1 MPGNLQLAKGEP
13 RPKGCCESPKGGEVN
28 FTIDAPG
35 RGSVWLYL
43 LLPEGHEGA
52 STLEGVDSS
61 GGELY
66 VQLDPSTNKTGDTW
80 HVKLTLPGGFDPKG
94 AKYMWILDPKLD
106 QHGLPEANAVRILD
120 PCAKCLDSRYAKDWN
135 KRGGPKFSP
144 MAVVPDRR
152 AIYEFDWQGVKPPN
166 LHLKDLVIYEAHVR
180 GFTRN
185 PDSKLQDWDA
195 TAGTF
200 LGFIQKIP
208 HLLKLGINAV
218 ELLPVYEF
226 DETAC
231 PRKNPE
237 NGEQLCNF
245 WGYSTVNFFVPMQR
259 FSSRDRIGAAIV
271 GFKTLVRE
279 LHRQGIEVIL
289 DVVFNHTAEG
299 AWGEHFWHSWAAIA
313 KNRYYILSN
322 GQDTN
327 YTGCGNTVNANDPM
341 CSDWIVECL
350 SYWVDEM
357 HVDGFRFDLA
367 SALTRGNDGKVS
379 MDPLLIKKMANEP
392 KLKRAKFIA
401 EAWDCSWPDGYLV
414 GKFPSGGPPRWA
426 EWNGIF
432 RDTIRCFIKGD
443 EGKKGDFATRICGSS
458 DLFKHN
464 GRKPFHSINFITAHD
479 GFTLKDLVSY
489 NGKHNTCNGENSGDD
504 HNNSWNCGHEGDTG
518 DGGVN
523 HLRSRQIRNFMVALF
538 MSAGTPM
545 ILYGDEYGR
554 SQRGCNN
561 GWCQDARCWFSWS
574 DSEKQENNLMR
585 FVRLLISLRKQY
597 AGIFNREEFM
607 SNKDIWWR
615 VHWDDPYNYICYVL
629 HDHHATGQGYAG
641 LMVAFNAGHEV
652 RCCDL
657 PQDKPWYRIIDTN
670 LPAPKDICENEAS
683 SVKITSQSYVMQP
696 YSCIV
701 LKTYSDKKS
710 IKEYARTDAEYGAHQ
725 DINRHMKEVIKR
737 RMSMEF
743 TSSTGT
749 PHIQDIGKRQSNEA
763 MERMQSMVRM
773 RSLMSGAFMDAIEEG
788 ESLETKKEEAF
799 QPPPRKPSREQV
811 QKKPS
816 KLPLPAKPATGG
828 EGAKVID
835 TDLGDKR
842 VEAILYPDGAEGR
855 VLEVRAKGFG
865 GELIFHWGLIESFGA
880 GWSNAPEQVCNA
892 SWPDKT
898 KTFPGANQTV
908 FSDAEDD
915 GFRRVMIPFPRH
927 VKVKAVNFVLH
938 QPPKGWHKPG
948 HQDFTAEWPQ
958 AESLFSAA
966 ADRAT
971 EAESGKWCQLVA
983 ALHSLISRC
992 CRCFQRRSPEEVYFD
1007 QSVRTT
1013 RWKVRGGN
1021 LMGVGA
1027 VWAEGALVHFVT
1039 DLDTELM
1046 LHYGPGDA
1054 YNKWVFAR
1062 SENFRSAPEDGVKEI
1077 VVKLKPEEVTKKF
1090 MFVLKFPGNTWVKD
1104 GADDFKLW
1112 LPEDESLV
1120 QARLS
1125 KEAEKEAK
1133 AQAKKEEVK
1142 QKAQKMASNFDQQLQ
1157 QFRQSRPERKQSGKI
1172 HFQSITLSEQ
1182 AGDVDVACRRAGD
1195 GFVVQITGF
1204 LHPDKAGSSA
1214 LLHWGV
1220 LNDFRDRHWHCPPEE
1235 CLPDGS
1241 KIMDAKAC
1249 QTPFELDDGILRL
1262 DISLPT
1268 STMSDG
1274 ACVPAIPGMAFVIRV
1289 PEKDKWLKCEDGKD
1303 CVAFFR
1309 DPPAK
1314 QGWKGGWQE
1323 QVNFIIESETKWGH
1337 MTLMHRYNNC
1347 RDMIQTWSSRS
1358 NTGEAAMRRM
1368 PSWSAT
1374 FNKDALRRASWSR
1387 LPSASLL
1394 IDPEEEKS
1402 EEQDDE
1408 LWSWIFVWQRFSF
1421 MRLLDWQR
1429 NYNTK
1434 PRELAGATDALAN
1447 KICSVWKEYPNIRLW
1462 ARWTLATI
1470 GRGGNQGQAIR
1481 DEILHIMHRNKIPE
1495 TKGHFYEEWHQKLHN
1510 NTTPDDV
1517 GICKALLAFLRTGGK
1532 MEEYWKVLH
1541 DHGITKERL
1550 ASYERS
1556 ITKEPYM
1563 HGDAGRLI
1571 MEFENYLRILQS
1583 VHDALDLKTAI
1594 DAAKSCLPKQVMD
1607 QLQEISGSDAK
1618 MKRSRSLGSLDKDSQ
1633 EKSHQRFMKLAE
1645 ARLGILGILNDSKTD
1660 VGVIRQLLLLDYSLE
1675 TQQSVIAQGNTDETR
1690 LPTLCEQMKAFLT
1703 SVVGHIPLHG
1713 ELRALLVDWTQL
1725 APECANL
1732 KFGAGP
1738 AESALML
1745 KALCDR
1751 LARVVGEQVDTF
1763 QTLLAPKATT
1773 LGQAVGVEKNVLEV
1787 FVDEVLRGS
1796 ALFALSLIL
1805 KRLEPQLR
1813 SIAQLPPWQMISAVD
1828 HPVQGELVS
1837 VPRML
1842 HMQDKIFETPT
1853 IMLSG
1858 LVSGEEE
1865 VPVGVQAVLVRD
1877 AKSAPDILSHCAVRA
1892 RNSGVLLAS
1901 CYDSTLTEK
1910 IEAEL
1915 LGQWVQVVCSADG
1928 SVEIKAAERPMADPK
1943 RMRMMARSASRD
1955 LTQELMSK
1963 ETDSTKLVNM
1973 NLKEDFGCKWV
1984 VTPEKM
1990 DKSKVGSKSLNLALL
2005 KPQLPKD
2012 ILTPQAV
2019 AMPYGSMQKALT
2031 SRENAKEWLS
2041 KLEACLA
2048 QLQPTSSNEDAK
2060 TIFQEAQVYVNAL
2073 QMPSELDQALRSAM
2087 EEVGSKEGEKRL
2099 LNLYH
2104 RGDAWDATK
2113 QVWASL
2119 FGLRPWVSLAKAG
2132 RSFYDL
2138 NMAVLVQELLPA
2150 KYAFVLHTKNPFTN
2164 DPNEVYGEVVPG
2176 RGETLVGNYPGR
2188 ALSFRARKGEAPVV
2202 TSFLSKSTLL
2212 RTQEC
2217 LIFRSDSNGEDLE
2230 GFAGAGLFE
2239 SICATSDIPCMVRF
2253 HRLRLLTDH
2262 SFRQTLLSKLAE
2274 AGRAV
2279 EKAFGSPQDIEGC
2292 VDPQDRI
2299 FIVQSRPQV

>member
-1 MPGNLQLAKGEP
+1 MGQSGGKMPGNLQLAKGEP

-865 GELIFHWGLIESFGA
+865 GGELIFHWGLIESFGA

-915 GFRRVMIPFPRH
+915 GFRRVMIPFPRN

-971 EAESGKWCQLVA
+971 EAESGK
-983 ALHSLISRC
+983 
-992 CRCFQRRSPEEVYFD
+992 
-1007 QSVRTT
+1007 SVRTT

-1039 DLDTELM
+1039 DLDTE
-1046 LHYGPGDA
+1046 
-1054 YNKWVFAR
+1054 
-1062 SENFRSAPEDGVKEI
+1062 
-1077 VVKLKPEEVTKKF
+1077 
-1090 MFVLKFPGNTWVKD
+1090 
-1104 GADDFKLW
+1104 
-1112 LPEDESLV
+1112 
-1120 QARLS
+1120 
-1125 KEAEKEAK
+1125 
-1133 AQAKKEEVK
+1133 
-1142 QKAQKMASNFDQQLQ
+1142 
-1157 QFRQSRPERKQSGKI
+1157 
-1172 HFQSITLSEQ
+1172 
-1182 AGDVDVACRRAGD
+1182 
-1195 GFVVQITGF
+1195 
-1204 LHPDKAGSSA
+1204 
-1214 LLHWGV
+1214 
-1220 LNDFRDRHWHCPPEE
+1220 
-1235 CLPDGS
+1235 
-1241 KIMDAKAC
+1241 
-1249 QTPFELDDGILRL
+1249 
-1262 DISLPT
+1262 
-1268 STMSDG
+1268 
-1274 ACVPAIPGMAFVIRV
+1274 
-1289 PEKDKWLKCEDGKD
+1289 
-1303 CVAFFR
+1303 
-1309 DPPAK
+1309 
-1314 QGWKGGWQE
+1314 
-1323 QVNFIIESETKWGH
+1323 
-1337 MTLMHRYNNC
+1337 
-1347 RDMIQTWSSRS
+1347 
-1358 NTGEAAMRRM
+1358 
-1368 PSWSAT
+1368 
-1374 FNKDALRRASWSR
+1374 
-1387 LPSASLL
+1387 
-1394 IDPEEEKS
+1394 
-1402 EEQDDE
+1402 
-1408 LWSWIFVWQRFSF
+1408 
-1421 MRLLDWQR
+1421 
-1429 NYNTK
+1429 
-1434 PRELAGATDALAN
+1434 
-1447 KICSVWKEYPNIRLW
+1447 
-1462 ARWTLATI
+1462 
-1470 GRGGNQGQAIR
+1470 
-1481 DEILHIMHRNKIPE
+1481 
-1495 TKGHFYEEWHQKLHN
+1495 
-1510 NTTPDDV
+1510 
-1517 GICKALLAFLRTGGK
+1517 
-1532 MEEYWKVLH
+1532 
-1541 DHGITKERL
+1541 
-1550 ASYERS
+1550 
-1556 ITKEPYM
+1556 
-1563 HGDAGRLI
+1563 
-1571 MEFENYLRILQS
+1571 
-1583 VHDALDLKTAI
+1583 
-1594 DAAKSCLPKQVMD
+1594 
-1607 QLQEISGSDAK
+1607 
-1618 MKRSRSLGSLDKDSQ
+1618 
-1633 EKSHQRFMKLAE
+1633 
-1645 ARLGILGILNDSKTD
+1645 
-1660 VGVIRQLLLLDYSLE
+1660 
-1675 TQQSVIAQGNTDETR
+1675 
-1690 LPTLCEQMKAFLT
+1690 
-1703 SVVGHIPLHG
+1703 HIPLHG

-2188 ALSFRARKGEAPVV
+2188 ALSFRARKGETPVV

>member
-1 MPGNLQLAKGEP
+1 MGQSGGKMPGNLQLAKGEP

-865 GELIFHWGLIESFGA
+865 GGELIFHWGLIESFGA

-915 GFRRVMIPFPRH
+915 GFRRVMIPFPRN

-971 EAESGKWCQLVA
+971 EAESGK
-983 ALHSLISRC
+983 
-992 CRCFQRRSPEEVYFD
+992 
-1007 QSVRTT
+1007 SVRTT

-1434 PRELAGATDALAN
+1434 PRELAGATDSLAN

-1675 TQQSVIAQGNTDETR
+1675 TQQSVIAQ
-1690 LPTLCEQMKAFLT
+1690 
-1703 SVVGHIPLHG
+1703 
-1713 ELRALLVDWTQL
+1713 
-1725 APECANL
+1725 
-1732 KFGAGP
+1732 
-1738 AESALML
+1738 
-1745 KALCDR
+1745 
-1751 LARVVGEQVDTF
+1751 
-1763 QTLLAPKATT
+1763 
-1773 LGQAVGVEKNVLEV
+1773 
-1787 FVDEVLRGS
+1787 
-1796 ALFALSLIL
+1796 
-1805 KRLEPQLR
+1805 
-1813 SIAQLPPWQMISAVD
+1813 
-1828 HPVQGELVS
+1828 
-1837 VPRML
+1837 
-1842 HMQDKIFETPT
+1842 
-1853 IMLSG
+1853 
-1858 LVSGEEE
+1858 
-1865 VPVGVQAVLVRD
+1865 
-1877 AKSAPDILSHCAVRA
+1877 
-1892 RNSGVLLAS
+1892 
-1901 CYDSTLTEK
+1901 
-1910 IEAEL
+1910 
-1915 LGQWVQVVCSADG
+1915 
-1928 SVEIKAAERPMADPK
+1928 
-1943 RMRMMARSASRD
+1943 
-1955 LTQELMSK
+1955 
-1963 ETDSTKLVNM
+1963 
-1973 NLKEDFGCKWV
+1973 
-1984 VTPEKM
+1984 
-1990 DKSKVGSKSLNLALL
+1990 
-2005 KPQLPKD
+2005 
-2012 ILTPQAV
+2012 
-2019 AMPYGSMQKALT
+2019 
-2031 SRENAKEWLS
+2031 
-2041 KLEACLA
+2041 
-2048 QLQPTSSNEDAK
+2048 
-2060 TIFQEAQVYVNAL
+2060 
-2073 QMPSELDQALRSAM
+2073 
-2087 EEVGSKEGEKRL
+2087 
-2099 LNLYH
+2099 
-2104 RGDAWDATK
+2104 
-2113 QVWASL
+2113 
-2119 FGLRPWVSLAKAG
+2119 AG

-2188 ALSFRARKGEAPVV
+2188 ALSFRARKGETPVV

>member
-1 MPGNLQLAKGEP
+1 MGQSGGKMPGNLQLAKGEP

-788 ESLETKKEEAF
+788 ESL
-799 QPPPRKPSREQV
+799 
-811 QKKPS
+811 
-816 KLPLPAKPATGG
+816 
-828 EGAKVID
+828 
-835 TDLGDKR
+835 
-842 VEAILYPDGAEGR
+842 
-855 VLEVRAKGFG
+855 
-865 GELIFHWGLIESFGA
+865 
-880 GWSNAPEQVCNA
+880 
-892 SWPDKT
+892 
-898 KTFPGANQTV
+898 
-908 FSDAEDD
+908 
-915 GFRRVMIPFPRH
+915 
-927 VKVKAVNFVLH
+927 
-938 QPPKGWHKPG
+938 
-948 HQDFTAEWPQ
+948 
-958 AESLFSAA
+958 
-966 ADRAT
+966 
-971 EAESGKWCQLVA
+971 
-983 ALHSLISRC
+983 
-992 CRCFQRRSPEEVYFD
+992 
-1007 QSVRTT
+1007 
-1013 RWKVRGGN
+1013 
-1021 LMGVGA
+1021 
-1027 VWAEGALVHFVT
+1027 
-1039 DLDTELM
+1039 
-1046 LHYGPGDA
+1046 
-1054 YNKWVFAR
+1054 
-1062 SENFRSAPEDGVKEI
+1062 
-1077 VVKLKPEEVTKKF
+1077 
-1090 MFVLKFPGNTWVKD
+1090 
-1104 GADDFKLW
+1104 
-1112 LPEDESLV
+1112 
-1120 QARLS
+1120 
-1125 KEAEKEAK
+1125 
-1133 AQAKKEEVK
+1133 
-1142 QKAQKMASNFDQQLQ
+1142 
-1157 QFRQSRPERKQSGKI
+1157 
-1172 HFQSITLSEQ
+1172 
-1182 AGDVDVACRRAGD
+1182 
-1195 GFVVQITGF
+1195 
-1204 LHPDKAGSSA
+1204 
-1214 LLHWGV
+1214 
-1220 LNDFRDRHWHCPPEE
+1220 
-1235 CLPDGS
+1235 
-1241 KIMDAKAC
+1241 
-1249 QTPFELDDGILRL
+1249 
-1262 DISLPT
+1262 
-1268 STMSDG
+1268 
-1274 ACVPAIPGMAFVIRV
+1274 
-1289 PEKDKWLKCEDGKD
+1289 
-1303 CVAFFR
+1303 
-1309 DPPAK
+1309 
-1314 QGWKGGWQE
+1314 
-1323 QVNFIIESETKWGH
+1323 SETKWGH

-1434 PRELAGATDALAN
+1434 PRELAGATDSLAN

-2188 ALSFRARKGEAPVV
+2188 ALSFRARKGETPVV

>member
-1 MPGNLQLAKGEP
+1 MGQSGGKMPGNLQLAKGEP

-574 DSEKQENNLMR
+574 DSEKQE
-585 FVRLLISLRKQY
+585 
-597 AGIFNREEFM
+597 
-607 SNKDIWWR
+607 
-615 VHWDDPYNYICYVL
+615 
-629 HDHHATGQGYAG
+629 
-641 LMVAFNAGHEV
+641 
-652 RCCDL
+652 
-657 PQDKPWYRIIDTN
+657 
-670 LPAPKDICENEAS
+670 
-683 SVKITSQSYVMQP
+683 
-696 YSCIV
+696 
-701 LKTYSDKKS
+701 
-710 IKEYARTDAEYGAHQ
+710 
-725 DINRHMKEVIKR
+725 
-737 RMSMEF
+737 
-743 TSSTGT
+743 
-749 PHIQDIGKRQSNEA
+749 
-763 MERMQSMVRM
+763 
-773 RSLMSGAFMDAIEEG
+773 SLMSGAFMDAIEEG

-865 GELIFHWGLIESFGA
+865 GGELIFHWGLIESFGA

-915 GFRRVMIPFPRH
+915 GFRRVMIPFPRN

-971 EAESGKWCQLVA
+971 EAESGK
-983 ALHSLISRC
+983 
-992 CRCFQRRSPEEVYFD
+992 
-1007 QSVRTT
+1007 SVRTT

-1434 PRELAGATDALAN
+1434 PRELAGATDSLAN

-2188 ALSFRARKGEAPVV
+2188 ALSFRARKGETPVV

>member
-1 MPGNLQLAKGEP
+1 MGQSGGKMPGNLQLAKGEP

-865 GELIFHWGLIESFGA
+865 GGELIFHWGLIESFGA

-915 GFRRVMIPFPRH
+915 GFRRVMIPFPRN

-971 EAESGKWCQLVA
+971 EAESGK
-983 ALHSLISRC
+983 
-992 CRCFQRRSPEEVYFD
+992 
-1007 QSVRTT
+1007 SVRTT

-1434 PRELAGATDALAN
+1434 PRELAGATDSLAN

-1517 GICKALLAFLRTGGK
+1517 GIC
-1532 MEEYWKVLH
+1532 
-1541 DHGITKERL
+1541 
-1550 ASYERS
+1550 
-1556 ITKEPYM
+1556 
-1563 HGDAGRLI
+1563 
-1571 MEFENYLRILQS
+1571 
-1583 VHDALDLKTAI
+1583 
-1594 DAAKSCLPKQVMD
+1594 
-1607 QLQEISGSDAK
+1607 
-1618 MKRSRSLGSLDKDSQ
+1618 
-1633 EKSHQRFMKLAE
+1633 
-1645 ARLGILGILNDSKTD
+1645 
-1660 VGVIRQLLLLDYSLE
+1660 
-1675 TQQSVIAQGNTDETR
+1675 
-1690 LPTLCEQMKAFLT
+1690 KAFLT

-2188 ALSFRARKGEAPVV
+2188 ALSFRARKGETPVV

>member
-1 MPGNLQLAKGEP
+1 MGQSGGKMPGNLQLAKGEP

-670 LPAPKDICENEAS
+670 LPAPKDICENE
-683 SVKITSQSYVMQP
+683 
-696 YSCIV
+696 
-701 LKTYSDKKS
+701 
-710 IKEYARTDAEYGAHQ
+710 
-725 DINRHMKEVIKR
+725 
-737 RMSMEF
+737 
-743 TSSTGT
+743 
-749 PHIQDIGKRQSNEA
+749 
-763 MERMQSMVRM
+763 
-773 RSLMSGAFMDAIEEG
+773 
-788 ESLETKKEEAF
+788 
-799 QPPPRKPSREQV
+799 
-811 QKKPS
+811 
-816 KLPLPAKPATGG
+816 
-828 EGAKVID
+828 
-835 TDLGDKR
+835 
-842 VEAILYPDGAEGR
+842 
-855 VLEVRAKGFG
+855 
-865 GELIFHWGLIESFGA
+865 
-880 GWSNAPEQVCNA
+880 
-892 SWPDKT
+892 
-898 KTFPGANQTV
+898 
-908 FSDAEDD
+908 
-915 GFRRVMIPFPRH
+915 
-927 VKVKAVNFVLH
+927 
-938 QPPKGWHKPG
+938 
-948 HQDFTAEWPQ
+948 
-958 AESLFSAA
+958 
-966 ADRAT
+966 
-971 EAESGKWCQLVA
+971 
-983 ALHSLISRC
+983 
-992 CRCFQRRSPEEVYFD
+992 
-1007 QSVRTT
+1007 
-1013 RWKVRGGN
+1013 
-1021 LMGVGA
+1021 
-1027 VWAEGALVHFVT
+1027 
-1039 DLDTELM
+1039 
-1046 LHYGPGDA
+1046 
-1054 YNKWVFAR
+1054 
-1062 SENFRSAPEDGVKEI
+1062 
-1077 VVKLKPEEVTKKF
+1077 
-1090 MFVLKFPGNTWVKD
+1090 
-1104 GADDFKLW
+1104 
-1112 LPEDESLV
+1112 
-1120 QARLS
+1120 
-1125 KEAEKEAK
+1125 
-1133 AQAKKEEVK
+1133 
-1142 QKAQKMASNFDQQLQ
+1142 
-1157 QFRQSRPERKQSGKI
+1157 
-1172 HFQSITLSEQ
+1172 
-1182 AGDVDVACRRAGD
+1182 
-1195 GFVVQITGF
+1195 
-1204 LHPDKAGSSA
+1204 
-1214 LLHWGV
+1214 
-1220 LNDFRDRHWHCPPEE
+1220 
-1235 CLPDGS
+1235 
-1241 KIMDAKAC
+1241 
-1249 QTPFELDDGILRL
+1249 
-1262 DISLPT
+1262 
-1268 STMSDG
+1268 
-1274 ACVPAIPGMAFVIRV
+1274 
-1289 PEKDKWLKCEDGKD
+1289 
-1303 CVAFFR
+1303 
-1309 DPPAK
+1309 
-1314 QGWKGGWQE
+1314 
-1323 QVNFIIESETKWGH
+1323 
-1337 MTLMHRYNNC
+1337 
-1347 RDMIQTWSSRS
+1347 
-1358 NTGEAAMRRM
+1358 
-1368 PSWSAT
+1368 
-1374 FNKDALRRASWSR
+1374 
-1387 LPSASLL
+1387 
-1394 IDPEEEKS
+1394 
-1402 EEQDDE
+1402 
-1408 LWSWIFVWQRFSF
+1408 
-1421 MRLLDWQR
+1421 
-1429 NYNTK
+1429 
-1434 PRELAGATDALAN
+1434 
-1447 KICSVWKEYPNIRLW
+1447 
-1462 ARWTLATI
+1462 
-1470 GRGGNQGQAIR
+1470 
-1481 DEILHIMHRNKIPE
+1481 
-1495 TKGHFYEEWHQKLHN
+1495 
-1510 NTTPDDV
+1510 
-1517 GICKALLAFLRTGGK
+1517 
-1532 MEEYWKVLH
+1532 
-1541 DHGITKERL
+1541 
-1550 ASYERS
+1550 
-1556 ITKEPYM
+1556 
-1563 HGDAGRLI
+1563 
-1571 MEFENYLRILQS
+1571 
-1583 VHDALDLKTAI
+1583 
-1594 DAAKSCLPKQVMD
+1594 
-1607 QLQEISGSDAK
+1607 
-1618 MKRSRSLGSLDKDSQ
+1618 
-1633 EKSHQRFMKLAE
+1633 
-1645 ARLGILGILNDSKTD
+1645 
-1660 VGVIRQLLLLDYSLE
+1660 
-1675 TQQSVIAQGNTDETR
+1675 TR

-2188 ALSFRARKGEAPVV
+2188 ALSFRARKGETPVV

>member
-1 MPGNLQLAKGEP
+1 MGQSGGKMPGNLQLAKGEP

-670 LPAPKDICENEAS
+670 LPAPKDIC
-683 SVKITSQSYVMQP
+683 
-696 YSCIV
+696 
-701 LKTYSDKKS
+701 
-710 IKEYARTDAEYGAHQ
+710 
-725 DINRHMKEVIKR
+725 
-737 RMSMEF
+737 
-743 TSSTGT
+743 
-749 PHIQDIGKRQSNEA
+749 
-763 MERMQSMVRM
+763 
-773 RSLMSGAFMDAIEEG
+773 
-788 ESLETKKEEAF
+788 
-799 QPPPRKPSREQV
+799 
-811 QKKPS
+811 
-816 KLPLPAKPATGG
+816 
-828 EGAKVID
+828 
-835 TDLGDKR
+835 
-842 VEAILYPDGAEGR
+842 
-855 VLEVRAKGFG
+855 
-865 GELIFHWGLIESFGA
+865 
-880 GWSNAPEQVCNA
+880 
-892 SWPDKT
+892 
-898 KTFPGANQTV
+898 
-908 FSDAEDD
+908 
-915 GFRRVMIPFPRH
+915 
-927 VKVKAVNFVLH
+927 
-938 QPPKGWHKPG
+938 
-948 HQDFTAEWPQ
+948 
-958 AESLFSAA
+958 
-966 ADRAT
+966 
-971 EAESGKWCQLVA
+971 
-983 ALHSLISRC
+983 
-992 CRCFQRRSPEEVYFD
+992 
-1007 QSVRTT
+1007 
-1013 RWKVRGGN
+1013 
-1021 LMGVGA
+1021 
-1027 VWAEGALVHFVT
+1027 
-1039 DLDTELM
+1039 
-1046 LHYGPGDA
+1046 
-1054 YNKWVFAR
+1054 
-1062 SENFRSAPEDGVKEI
+1062 
-1077 VVKLKPEEVTKKF
+1077 
-1090 MFVLKFPGNTWVKD
+1090 
-1104 GADDFKLW
+1104 
-1112 LPEDESLV
+1112 
-1120 QARLS
+1120 
-1125 KEAEKEAK
+1125 
-1133 AQAKKEEVK
+1133 
-1142 QKAQKMASNFDQQLQ
+1142 
-1157 QFRQSRPERKQSGKI
+1157 
-1172 HFQSITLSEQ
+1172 
-1182 AGDVDVACRRAGD
+1182 
-1195 GFVVQITGF
+1195 
-1204 LHPDKAGSSA
+1204 
-1214 LLHWGV
+1214 
-1220 LNDFRDRHWHCPPEE
+1220 
-1235 CLPDGS
+1235 
-1241 KIMDAKAC
+1241 
-1249 QTPFELDDGILRL
+1249 
-1262 DISLPT
+1262 
-1268 STMSDG
+1268 
-1274 ACVPAIPGMAFVIRV
+1274 
-1289 PEKDKWLKCEDGKD
+1289 
-1303 CVAFFR
+1303 
-1309 DPPAK
+1309 
-1314 QGWKGGWQE
+1314 
-1323 QVNFIIESETKWGH
+1323 VNFIIESETKWGH

-1434 PRELAGATDALAN
+1434 PRELAGATDSLAN

-2188 ALSFRARKGEAPVV
+2188 ALSFRARKGETPVV

>member
-1 MPGNLQLAKGEP
+1 MGQSGGKMPGNLQLAKGEP

-865 GELIFHWGLIESFGA
+865 GGELIFHWGLIESFGA

-915 GFRRVMIPFPRH
+915 GFRRVMIPFPRN

-1077 VVKLKPEEVTKKF
+1077 VVKLKP
-1090 MFVLKFPGNTWVKD
+1090 
-1104 GADDFKLW
+1104 
-1112 LPEDESLV
+1112 
-1120 QARLS
+1120 
-1125 KEAEKEAK
+1125 
-1133 AQAKKEEVK
+1133 
-1142 QKAQKMASNFDQQLQ
+1142 
-1157 QFRQSRPERKQSGKI
+1157 
-1172 HFQSITLSEQ
+1172 
-1182 AGDVDVACRRAGD
+1182 
-1195 GFVVQITGF
+1195 
-1204 LHPDKAGSSA
+1204 
-1214 LLHWGV
+1214 
-1220 LNDFRDRHWHCPPEE
+1220 
-1235 CLPDGS
+1235 
-1241 KIMDAKAC
+1241 
-1249 QTPFELDDGILRL
+1249 
-1262 DISLPT
+1262 
-1268 STMSDG
+1268 
-1274 ACVPAIPGMAFVIRV
+1274 
-1289 PEKDKWLKCEDGKD
+1289 
-1303 CVAFFR
+1303 
-1309 DPPAK
+1309 
-1314 QGWKGGWQE
+1314 
-1323 QVNFIIESETKWGH
+1323 VNFIIESETKWGH

-1434 PRELAGATDALAN
+1434 PRELAGATDSLAN

-2188 ALSFRARKGEAPVV
+2188 ALSFRARKGETPVV

>member
-1 MPGNLQLAKGEP
+1 MGQSGGKMPGNLQLAKGEP

-865 GELIFHWGLIESFGA
+865 GGELIFHWGLIESFGA

-915 GFRRVMIPFPRH
+915 GFRRVMIPFPRN

-971 EAESGKWCQLVA
+971 EAESGK
-983 ALHSLISRC
+983 
-992 CRCFQRRSPEEVYFD
+992 
-1007 QSVRTT
+1007 SVRTT

-1241 KIMDAKAC
+1241 KIMDA
-1249 QTPFELDDGILRL
+1249 
-1262 DISLPT
+1262 
-1268 STMSDG
+1268 
-1274 ACVPAIPGMAFVIRV
+1274 
-1289 PEKDKWLKCEDGKD
+1289 
-1303 CVAFFR
+1303 
-1309 DPPAK
+1309 
-1314 QGWKGGWQE
+1314 
-1323 QVNFIIESETKWGH
+1323 
-1337 MTLMHRYNNC
+1337 
-1347 RDMIQTWSSRS
+1347 
-1358 NTGEAAMRRM
+1358 
-1368 PSWSAT
+1368 
-1374 FNKDALRRASWSR
+1374 
-1387 LPSASLL
+1387 
-1394 IDPEEEKS
+1394 
-1402 EEQDDE
+1402 
-1408 LWSWIFVWQRFSF
+1408 
-1421 MRLLDWQR
+1421 
-1429 NYNTK
+1429 
-1434 PRELAGATDALAN
+1434 
-1447 KICSVWKEYPNIRLW
+1447 
-1462 ARWTLATI
+1462 
-1470 GRGGNQGQAIR
+1470 
-1481 DEILHIMHRNKIPE
+1481 
-1495 TKGHFYEEWHQKLHN
+1495 
-1510 NTTPDDV
+1510 
-1517 GICKALLAFLRTGGK
+1517 
-1532 MEEYWKVLH
+1532 KVLH

-2188 ALSFRARKGEAPVV
+2188 ALSFRARKGETPVV

>member
-1 MPGNLQLAKGEP
+1 MGQSGGKMPGNLQLAKGEP

-865 GELIFHWGLIESFGA
+865 GGELIFHWGLIESFGA

-915 GFRRVMIPFPRH
+915 GFRRVMIPFPRN

-971 EAESGKWCQLVA
+971 EAESGK
-983 ALHSLISRC
+983 
-992 CRCFQRRSPEEVYFD
+992 
-1007 QSVRTT
+1007 SVRTT

-1062 SENFRSAPEDGVKEI
+1062 SENFRSAPEDG
-1077 VVKLKPEEVTKKF
+1077 
-1090 MFVLKFPGNTWVKD
+1090 
-1104 GADDFKLW
+1104 
-1112 LPEDESLV
+1112 
-1120 QARLS
+1120 
-1125 KEAEKEAK
+1125 
-1133 AQAKKEEVK
+1133 
-1142 QKAQKMASNFDQQLQ
+1142 
-1157 QFRQSRPERKQSGKI
+1157 
-1172 HFQSITLSEQ
+1172 
-1182 AGDVDVACRRAGD
+1182 
-1195 GFVVQITGF
+1195 
-1204 LHPDKAGSSA
+1204 
-1214 LLHWGV
+1214 
-1220 LNDFRDRHWHCPPEE
+1220 
-1235 CLPDGS
+1235 
-1241 KIMDAKAC
+1241 
-1249 QTPFELDDGILRL
+1249 
-1262 DISLPT
+1262 
-1268 STMSDG
+1268 
-1274 ACVPAIPGMAFVIRV
+1274 
-1289 PEKDKWLKCEDGKD
+1289 
-1303 CVAFFR
+1303 
-1309 DPPAK
+1309 
-1314 QGWKGGWQE
+1314 
-1323 QVNFIIESETKWGH
+1323 
-1337 MTLMHRYNNC
+1337 
-1347 RDMIQTWSSRS
+1347 
-1358 NTGEAAMRRM
+1358 
-1368 PSWSAT
+1368 
-1374 FNKDALRRASWSR
+1374 
-1387 LPSASLL
+1387 
-1394 IDPEEEKS
+1394 
-1402 EEQDDE
+1402 
-1408 LWSWIFVWQRFSF
+1408 
-1421 MRLLDWQR
+1421 
-1429 NYNTK
+1429 
-1434 PRELAGATDALAN
+1434 
-1447 KICSVWKEYPNIRLW
+1447 
-1462 ARWTLATI
+1462 
-1470 GRGGNQGQAIR
+1470 
-1481 DEILHIMHRNKIPE
+1481 
-1495 TKGHFYEEWHQKLHN
+1495 
-1510 NTTPDDV
+1510 
-1517 GICKALLAFLRTGGK
+1517 
-1532 MEEYWKVLH
+1532 
-1541 DHGITKERL
+1541 
-1550 ASYERS
+1550 
-1556 ITKEPYM
+1556 
-1563 HGDAGRLI
+1563 
-1571 MEFENYLRILQS
+1571 
-1583 VHDALDLKTAI
+1583 
-1594 DAAKSCLPKQVMD
+1594 
-1607 QLQEISGSDAK
+1607 
-1618 MKRSRSLGSLDKDSQ
+1618 
-1633 EKSHQRFMKLAE
+1633 
-1645 ARLGILGILNDSKTD
+1645 
-1660 VGVIRQLLLLDYSLE
+1660 
-1675 TQQSVIAQGNTDETR
+1675 
-1690 LPTLCEQMKAFLT
+1690 
-1703 SVVGHIPLHG
+1703 
-1713 ELRALLVDWTQL
+1713 
-1725 APECANL
+1725 
-1732 KFGAGP
+1732 
-1738 AESALML
+1738 
-1745 KALCDR
+1745 
-1751 LARVVGEQVDTF
+1751 
-1763 QTLLAPKATT
+1763 
-1773 LGQAVGVEKNVLEV
+1773 
-1787 FVDEVLRGS
+1787 VLRGS

-2188 ALSFRARKGEAPVV
+2188 ALSFRARKGETPVV

>member
-1 MPGNLQLAKGEP
+1 MGQSGGKMPGNLQLAKGEP

-865 GELIFHWGLIESFGA
+865 GGELIFHWGLIESFGA

-915 GFRRVMIPFPRH
+915 GFRRVMIPFPRN

-971 EAESGKWCQLVA
+971 EAESGK
-983 ALHSLISRC
+983 
-992 CRCFQRRSPEEVYFD
+992 
-1007 QSVRTT
+1007 SVRTT

-1077 VVKLKPEEVTKKF
+1077 VVKLKP
-1090 MFVLKFPGNTWVKD
+1090 
-1104 GADDFKLW
+1104 
-1112 LPEDESLV
+1112 
-1120 QARLS
+1120 
-1125 KEAEKEAK
+1125 
-1133 AQAKKEEVK
+1133 
-1142 QKAQKMASNFDQQLQ
+1142 
-1157 QFRQSRPERKQSGKI
+1157 
-1172 HFQSITLSEQ
+1172 
-1182 AGDVDVACRRAGD
+1182 
-1195 GFVVQITGF
+1195 
-1204 LHPDKAGSSA
+1204 
-1214 LLHWGV
+1214 
-1220 LNDFRDRHWHCPPEE
+1220 
-1235 CLPDGS
+1235 
-1241 KIMDAKAC
+1241 
-1249 QTPFELDDGILRL
+1249 
-1262 DISLPT
+1262 
-1268 STMSDG
+1268 
-1274 ACVPAIPGMAFVIRV
+1274 
-1289 PEKDKWLKCEDGKD
+1289 
-1303 CVAFFR
+1303 
-1309 DPPAK
+1309 
-1314 QGWKGGWQE
+1314 
-1323 QVNFIIESETKWGH
+1323 VNFIIESETKWGH

-1434 PRELAGATDALAN
+1434 PRELAGATDSLAN

-2188 ALSFRARKGEAPVV
+2188 ALSFRARKGETPVV

>member
-1 MPGNLQLAKGEP
+1 MGQSGGKMPGNLQLAKGEP

-574 DSEKQENNLMR
+574 DSEKQENNLM
-585 FVRLLISLRKQY
+585 
-597 AGIFNREEFM
+597 
-607 SNKDIWWR
+607 
-615 VHWDDPYNYICYVL
+615 
-629 HDHHATGQGYAG
+629 
-641 LMVAFNAGHEV
+641 
-652 RCCDL
+652 
-657 PQDKPWYRIIDTN
+657 
-670 LPAPKDICENEAS
+670 
-683 SVKITSQSYVMQP
+683 
-696 YSCIV
+696 
-701 LKTYSDKKS
+701 
-710 IKEYARTDAEYGAHQ
+710 
-725 DINRHMKEVIKR
+725 
-737 RMSMEF
+737 
-743 TSSTGT
+743 
-749 PHIQDIGKRQSNEA
+749 
-763 MERMQSMVRM
+763 
-773 RSLMSGAFMDAIEEG
+773 
-788 ESLETKKEEAF
+788 
-799 QPPPRKPSREQV
+799 
-811 QKKPS
+811 
-816 KLPLPAKPATGG
+816 
-828 EGAKVID
+828 
-835 TDLGDKR
+835 
-842 VEAILYPDGAEGR
+842 
-855 VLEVRAKGFG
+855 
-865 GELIFHWGLIESFGA
+865 
-880 GWSNAPEQVCNA
+880 
-892 SWPDKT
+892 
-898 KTFPGANQTV
+898 
-908 FSDAEDD
+908 
-915 GFRRVMIPFPRH
+915 
-927 VKVKAVNFVLH
+927 
-938 QPPKGWHKPG
+938 
-948 HQDFTAEWPQ
+948 
-958 AESLFSAA
+958 
-966 ADRAT
+966 
-971 EAESGKWCQLVA
+971 
-983 ALHSLISRC
+983 
-992 CRCFQRRSPEEVYFD
+992 
-1007 QSVRTT
+1007 
-1013 RWKVRGGN
+1013 
-1021 LMGVGA
+1021 
-1027 VWAEGALVHFVT
+1027 
-1039 DLDTELM
+1039 
-1046 LHYGPGDA
+1046 
-1054 YNKWVFAR
+1054 
-1062 SENFRSAPEDGVKEI
+1062 
-1077 VVKLKPEEVTKKF
+1077 
-1090 MFVLKFPGNTWVKD
+1090 
-1104 GADDFKLW
+1104 
-1112 LPEDESLV
+1112 
-1120 QARLS
+1120 
-1125 KEAEKEAK
+1125 
-1133 AQAKKEEVK
+1133 
-1142 QKAQKMASNFDQQLQ
+1142 
-1157 QFRQSRPERKQSGKI
+1157 
-1172 HFQSITLSEQ
+1172 
-1182 AGDVDVACRRAGD
+1182 
-1195 GFVVQITGF
+1195 
-1204 LHPDKAGSSA
+1204 
-1214 LLHWGV
+1214 
-1220 LNDFRDRHWHCPPEE
+1220 
-1235 CLPDGS
+1235 
-1241 KIMDAKAC
+1241 
-1249 QTPFELDDGILRL
+1249 
-1262 DISLPT
+1262 

-1434 PRELAGATDALAN
+1434 PRELAGATDSLAN

-2188 ALSFRARKGEAPVV
+2188 ALSFRARKGETPVV

>member
-1 MPGNLQLAKGEP
+1 MGQSGGKMPGNLQLAKGEP

-585 FVRLLISLRKQY
+585 FVRLLISL
-597 AGIFNREEFM
+597 
-607 SNKDIWWR
+607 
-615 VHWDDPYNYICYVL
+615 
-629 HDHHATGQGYAG
+629 
-641 LMVAFNAGHEV
+641 
-652 RCCDL
+652 
-657 PQDKPWYRIIDTN
+657 
-670 LPAPKDICENEAS
+670 
-683 SVKITSQSYVMQP
+683 
-696 YSCIV
+696 
-701 LKTYSDKKS
+701 
-710 IKEYARTDAEYGAHQ
+710 
-725 DINRHMKEVIKR
+725 
-737 RMSMEF
+737 
-743 TSSTGT
+743 
-749 PHIQDIGKRQSNEA
+749 
-763 MERMQSMVRM
+763 
-773 RSLMSGAFMDAIEEG
+773 
-788 ESLETKKEEAF
+788 
-799 QPPPRKPSREQV
+799 
-811 QKKPS
+811 
-816 KLPLPAKPATGG
+816 
-828 EGAKVID
+828 
-835 TDLGDKR
+835 
-842 VEAILYPDGAEGR
+842 
-855 VLEVRAKGFG
+855 
-865 GELIFHWGLIESFGA
+865 
-880 GWSNAPEQVCNA
+880 
-892 SWPDKT
+892 
-898 KTFPGANQTV
+898 
-908 FSDAEDD
+908 
-915 GFRRVMIPFPRH
+915 
-927 VKVKAVNFVLH
+927 
-938 QPPKGWHKPG
+938 
-948 HQDFTAEWPQ
+948 
-958 AESLFSAA
+958 
-966 ADRAT
+966 
-971 EAESGKWCQLVA
+971 
-983 ALHSLISRC
+983 
-992 CRCFQRRSPEEVYFD
+992 
-1007 QSVRTT
+1007 
-1013 RWKVRGGN
+1013 
-1021 LMGVGA
+1021 
-1027 VWAEGALVHFVT
+1027 
-1039 DLDTELM
+1039 
-1046 LHYGPGDA
+1046 
-1054 YNKWVFAR
+1054 
-1062 SENFRSAPEDGVKEI
+1062 
-1077 VVKLKPEEVTKKF
+1077 
-1090 MFVLKFPGNTWVKD
+1090 
-1104 GADDFKLW
+1104 
-1112 LPEDESLV
+1112 
-1120 QARLS
+1120 
-1125 KEAEKEAK
+1125 
-1133 AQAKKEEVK
+1133 
-1142 QKAQKMASNFDQQLQ
+1142 SNFDQQLQ

-1434 PRELAGATDALAN
+1434 PRELAGATDSLAN

-2188 ALSFRARKGEAPVV
+2188 ALSFRARKGETPVV

>member
-1 MPGNLQLAKGEP
+1 MGQSGGKMPGNLQLAKGEP

-855 VLEVRAKGFG
+855 VLEVRA
-865 GELIFHWGLIESFGA
+865 
-880 GWSNAPEQVCNA
+880 
-892 SWPDKT
+892 
-898 KTFPGANQTV
+898 
-908 FSDAEDD
+908 
-915 GFRRVMIPFPRH
+915 
-927 VKVKAVNFVLH
+927 
-938 QPPKGWHKPG
+938 
-948 HQDFTAEWPQ
+948 
-958 AESLFSAA
+958 
-966 ADRAT
+966 
-971 EAESGKWCQLVA
+971 
-983 ALHSLISRC
+983 
-992 CRCFQRRSPEEVYFD
+992 
-1007 QSVRTT
+1007 
-1013 RWKVRGGN
+1013 
-1021 LMGVGA
+1021 
-1027 VWAEGALVHFVT
+1027 
-1039 DLDTELM
+1039 
-1046 LHYGPGDA
+1046 
-1054 YNKWVFAR
+1054 
-1062 SENFRSAPEDGVKEI
+1062 
-1077 VVKLKPEEVTKKF
+1077 
-1090 MFVLKFPGNTWVKD
+1090 
-1104 GADDFKLW
+1104 
-1112 LPEDESLV
+1112 
-1120 QARLS
+1120 
-1125 KEAEKEAK
+1125 
-1133 AQAKKEEVK
+1133 
-1142 QKAQKMASNFDQQLQ
+1142 
-1157 QFRQSRPERKQSGKI
+1157 
-1172 HFQSITLSEQ
+1172 
-1182 AGDVDVACRRAGD
+1182 
-1195 GFVVQITGF
+1195 
-1204 LHPDKAGSSA
+1204 
-1214 LLHWGV
+1214 
-1220 LNDFRDRHWHCPPEE
+1220 
-1235 CLPDGS
+1235 
-1241 KIMDAKAC
+1241 C

-1434 PRELAGATDALAN
+1434 PRELAGATDSLAN

-2188 ALSFRARKGEAPVV
+2188 ALSFRARKGETPVV

>member
-1 MPGNLQLAKGEP
+1 MGQSGGKMPGNLQLAKGEP

-379 MDPLLIKKMANEP
+379 MDPLLIKKMAN
-392 KLKRAKFIA
+392 
-401 EAWDCSWPDGYLV
+401 
-414 GKFPSGGPPRWA
+414 
-426 EWNGIF
+426 
-432 RDTIRCFIKGD
+432 
-443 EGKKGDFATRICGSS
+443 
-458 DLFKHN
+458 
-464 GRKPFHSINFITAHD
+464 
-479 GFTLKDLVSY
+479 
-489 NGKHNTCNGENSGDD
+489 
-504 HNNSWNCGHEGDTG
+504 
-518 DGGVN
+518 
-523 HLRSRQIRNFMVALF
+523 
-538 MSAGTPM
+538 
-545 ILYGDEYGR
+545 
-554 SQRGCNN
+554 
-561 GWCQDARCWFSWS
+561 
-574 DSEKQENNLMR
+574 
-585 FVRLLISLRKQY
+585 
-597 AGIFNREEFM
+597 
-607 SNKDIWWR
+607 
-615 VHWDDPYNYICYVL
+615 
-629 HDHHATGQGYAG
+629 
-641 LMVAFNAGHEV
+641 
-652 RCCDL
+652 
-657 PQDKPWYRIIDTN
+657 
-670 LPAPKDICENEAS
+670 
-683 SVKITSQSYVMQP
+683 
-696 YSCIV
+696 
-701 LKTYSDKKS
+701 
-710 IKEYARTDAEYGAHQ
+710 
-725 DINRHMKEVIKR
+725 
-737 RMSMEF
+737 
-743 TSSTGT
+743 
-749 PHIQDIGKRQSNEA
+749 
-763 MERMQSMVRM
+763 
-773 RSLMSGAFMDAIEEG
+773 
-788 ESLETKKEEAF
+788 
-799 QPPPRKPSREQV
+799 
-811 QKKPS
+811 
-816 KLPLPAKPATGG
+816 
-828 EGAKVID
+828 
-835 TDLGDKR
+835 
-842 VEAILYPDGAEGR
+842 
-855 VLEVRAKGFG
+855 
-865 GELIFHWGLIESFGA
+865 
-880 GWSNAPEQVCNA
+880 
-892 SWPDKT
+892 
-898 KTFPGANQTV
+898 
-908 FSDAEDD
+908 
-915 GFRRVMIPFPRH
+915 
-927 VKVKAVNFVLH
+927 
-938 QPPKGWHKPG
+938 
-948 HQDFTAEWPQ
+948 
-958 AESLFSAA
+958 
-966 ADRAT
+966 
-971 EAESGKWCQLVA
+971 
-983 ALHSLISRC
+983 
-992 CRCFQRRSPEEVYFD
+992 
-1007 QSVRTT
+1007 
-1013 RWKVRGGN
+1013 
-1021 LMGVGA
+1021 
-1027 VWAEGALVHFVT
+1027 
-1039 DLDTELM
+1039 
-1046 LHYGPGDA
+1046 
-1054 YNKWVFAR
+1054 
-1062 SENFRSAPEDGVKEI
+1062 
-1077 VVKLKPEEVTKKF
+1077 
-1090 MFVLKFPGNTWVKD
+1090 
-1104 GADDFKLW
+1104 
-1112 LPEDESLV
+1112 
-1120 QARLS
+1120 
-1125 KEAEKEAK
+1125 
-1133 AQAKKEEVK
+1133 
-1142 QKAQKMASNFDQQLQ
+1142 
-1157 QFRQSRPERKQSGKI
+1157 
-1172 HFQSITLSEQ
+1172 
-1182 AGDVDVACRRAGD
+1182 
-1195 GFVVQITGF
+1195 
-1204 LHPDKAGSSA
+1204 
-1214 LLHWGV
+1214 
-1220 LNDFRDRHWHCPPEE
+1220 
-1235 CLPDGS
+1235 
-1241 KIMDAKAC
+1241 
-1249 QTPFELDDGILRL
+1249 
-1262 DISLPT
+1262 
-1268 STMSDG
+1268 
-1274 ACVPAIPGMAFVIRV
+1274 
-1289 PEKDKWLKCEDGKD
+1289 
-1303 CVAFFR
+1303 
-1309 DPPAK
+1309 
-1314 QGWKGGWQE
+1314 
-1323 QVNFIIESETKWGH
+1323 VNFIIESETKWGH

-1434 PRELAGATDALAN
+1434 PRELAGATDSLAN

-2188 ALSFRARKGEAPVV
+2188 ALSFRARKGETPVV